1 MMFELD
7 VQSRKP
13 IYEQLMD
20 KLKELMINEVLQ
32 EHNQLPSIRILA
44 QELTINPNT
53 IQKAYK
59 QLEFDGYIYTL
70 PGKGN
75 FVAPPKIFEKFIKR
89 RKDQKSELT
98 KVLAEALYIG
108 IDKHEIYRLVKEISP
123 LAKGGDS

>member
-1 MMFELD
+1 MFELD

-20 KLKELMINEVLQ
+20 KIKELMINEVLQ
-32 EHNQLPSIRILA
+32 EHNQLPSVRILA
-44 QELTINPNT
+44 QKLTINPNT

-59 QLEFDGYIYTL
+59 QLELDGYIYTL

-75 FVAPPKIFEKFIKR
+75 FVAPPKTLKNSLKEEKI
-89 RKDQKSELT
+89 KSELT

-108 IDKHEIYRLVKEISP
+108 IDKNEIYKLVKEIST
-123 LAKGGDS
+123 LAKGESHD

>member
-20 KLKELMINEVLQ
+20 KIKELMINEVLQ
-32 EHNQLPSIRILA
+32 EHNQLPSVRILA
-44 QELTINPNT
+44 QKLTINPNT

-59 QLEFDGYIYTL
+59 QLELDGYIYTL

-75 FVAPPKIFEKFIKR
+75 FVAPPKTLKNSLKEEKI
-89 RKDQKSELT
+89 KSELT

-108 IDKHEIYRLVKEISP
+108 IDKNEIYKLVKELSA
-123 LAKGGDS
+123 LAKGGES

>member
-20 KLKELMINEVLQ
+20 KIKELMINEVLQ
-32 EHNQLPSIRILA
+32 EHNQLPSVRILA
-44 QELTINPNT
+44 QKLTINPNT

-59 QLEFDGYIYTL
+59 QLELDGYIYTL

-75 FVAPPKIFEKFIKR
+75 FVAPPKTLKNSLKEEKI
-89 RKDQKSELT
+89 KSELT

-108 IDKHEIYRLVKEISP
+108 IDKNEIYKLVKEISA
-123 LAKGGDS
+123 LAKGESHD

>member
-1 MMFELD
+1 MMIELD
-7 VQSRKP
+7 VQSGKP
-13 IYEQLMD
+13 VYEQLMD
-20 KLKELMINEVLQ
+20 KIKELMINEVLQ

-59 QLEFDGYIYTL
+59 QLEFDGFIYTL

-75 FVAPPKIFEKFIKR
+75 FVAPPNFKNSLKEEEIR
-89 RKDQKSELT
+89 NELS

-108 IDKHEIYRLVKEISP
+108 IDKREIYRIIKEISP

>member
-20 KLKELMINEVLQ
+20 KIKELMISEVLQ
-32 EHNQLPSIRILA
+32 EHNQLPSVRILA
-44 QELTINPNT
+44 QKLTINPNT

-59 QLEFDGYIYTL
+59 QLELDGYIYTL

-75 FVAPPKIFEKFIKR
+75 FVAPPKTLKNSLKEEKI
-89 RKDQKSELT
+89 KSELA

-108 IDKHEIYRLVKEISP
+108 IDKNEIYKLVKEISA
-123 LAKGGDS
+123 LAKGGES

>member
-20 KLKELMINEVLQ
+20 KIKELMINEVLQ
-32 EHNQLPSIRILA
+32 EHNQLPSVRILA
-44 QELTINPNT
+44 QKLTINPNT

-59 QLEFDGYIYTL
+59 QLELDGYIYTL

-75 FVAPPKIFEKFIKR
+75 FVAPPKTLKNSLKEEKI
-89 RKDQKSELT
+89 KSELT

-108 IDKHEIYRLVKEISP
+108 IDKNEIYKLVKEISA
-123 LAKGGDS
+123 LAKGGES

>member
-1 MMFELD
+1 MIELD

-20 KLKELMINEVLQ
+20 KFKELMINEVLL
-32 EHNQLPSIRILA
+32 EHNQLPSIRLLA

-59 QLEFDGYIYTL
+59 QLESDGYIYTL

-75 FVAPPKIFEKFIKR
+75 FVAPPKSIKNSLKEVKIR
-89 RKDQKSELT
+89 NELE
-98 KVLAEALYIG
+98 KVLAEAMYIG
-108 IDKHEIYRLVKEISP
+108 IEKHEIHRLVKDISP
-123 LAKGGDS
+123 LRKGEIHD

>member
-1 MMFELD
+1 MFELD

-20 KLKELMINEVLQ
+20 KIKELMINEVLQ
-32 EHNQLPSIRILA
+32 EHNQLPSVRILA
-44 QELTINPNT
+44 QKLTINPNT

-59 QLEFDGYIYTL
+59 QLELDGYIYTL

-75 FVAPPKIFEKFIKR
+75 FVAPPKTLKNSLKEEKI
-89 RKDQKSELT
+89 KSELT

-108 IDKHEIYRLVKEISP
+108 IDKNEIYKLVKEISA
-123 LAKGGDS
+123 LAKGGES

>member
-20 KLKELMINEVLQ
+20 KIKELMINEVLQ
-32 EHNQLPSIRILA
+32 EHNQLPSVRILA
-44 QELTINPNT
+44 QKLTINPNT

-59 QLEFDGYIYTL
+59 QLELDGYIYTL

-75 FVAPPKIFEKFIKR
+75 FVAPPKTLKNSLKEEKI
-89 RKDQKSELT
+89 KSELT

-108 IDKHEIYRLVKEISP
+108 IDKNEIYKLVKGISA
-123 LAKGGDS
+123 LAKGGES

>member
-1 MMFELD
+1 MFELD

-20 KLKELMINEVLQ
+20 KIKELMINEVLK
-32 EHNQLPSIRILA
+32 EHNQLPSVRILA

-59 QLEFDGYIYTL
+59 QLELDGYIYSL

-75 FVAPPKIFEKFIKR
+75 FVAPPKSLKNSLKEEKI
-89 RKDQKSELT
+89 KSELT

-108 IDKHEIYRLVKEISP
+108 IDKNEIYKLVKEISA
-123 LAKGGDS
+123 LAKGGES

>member
-1 MMFELD
+1 MFELD

-20 KLKELMINEVLQ
+20 NFKELMINEVLQ

-44 QELTINPNT
+44 QELAINPNT

-59 QLEFDGYIYTL
+59 QLESDGYIYTL

-75 FVAPPKIFEKFIKR
+75 FVAPPKSIKNSMKEAKIR
-89 RKDQKSELT
+89 NELT
-98 KVLAEALYIG
+98 KVLSEAIYIG
-108 IDKHEIYRLVKEISP
+108 IDKHEIYKLVKDISP

>member
-1 MMFELD
+1 MFELD

-20 KLKELMINEVLQ
+20 KIKELMINEVLQ
-32 EHNQLPSIRILA
+32 EHNQLPSVRILA
-44 QELTINPNT
+44 QKLTINPNT

-59 QLEFDGYIYTL
+59 QLELDGYIYTL

-75 FVAPPKIFEKFIKR
+75 FVAPPKTLKNSLKEEKI
-89 RKDQKSELT
+89 KSELT

-108 IDKHEIYRLVKEISP
+108 IDKNEIYKLVKEISA
-123 LAKGGDS
+123 LAKGGGGES

>member
-1 MMFELD
+1 MFELD

-20 KLKELMINEVLQ
+20 KIKELMINEVLQ
-32 EHNQLPSIRILA
+32 EHNQLPSVRILA
-44 QELTINPNT
+44 QKLTINPNT

-59 QLEFDGYIYTL
+59 QLELDGYIYTL

-75 FVAPPKIFEKFIKR
+75 FVAPPKTLKNSLKEEKI
-89 RKDQKSELT
+89 KSELT

-108 IDKHEIYRLVKEISP
+108 IDKNEIYKLVKELSA
-123 LAKGGDS
+123 LAKGGES

>member
-1 MMFELD
+1 MFELD

-20 KLKELMINEVLQ
+20 KIKELMINEVLQ
-32 EHNQLPSIRILA
+32 EHNQLPSVRILA
-44 QELTINPNT
+44 QKLTINPNT

-59 QLEFDGYIYTL
+59 QLELDGYIYTL

-75 FVAPPKIFEKFIKR
+75 FVAPPKTLKNSLKEEKI
-89 RKDQKSELT
+89 KSELT

-108 IDKHEIYRLVKEISP
+108 IDKNEIYKLVKEISA
-123 LAKGGDS
+123 LAKGESHD

>member
-20 KLKELMINEVLQ
+20 KIKELMINEVLQ
-32 EHNQLPSIRILA
+32 EHNQLPSVRILA
-44 QELTINPNT
+44 QKLTINPNT

-59 QLEFDGYIYTL
+59 QLELDGYIYTL

-75 FVAPPKIFEKFIKR
+75 FVAPPKTLKNSLKEEKI
-89 RKDQKSELT
+89 KSELA

-108 IDKHEIYRLVKEISP
+108 IDKNEIYKLVKEISA
-123 LAKGGDS
+123 LAKGGES

>member
-1 MMFELD
+1 
-7 VQSRKP
+7 
-13 IYEQLMD
+13 MD

-59 QLEFDGYIYTL
+59 QLESDGFIYTL

-75 FVAPPKIFEKFIKR
+75 FVAPPRSFKNSLKEEEIR
-89 RKDQKSELT
+89 NELS

-108 IDKHEIYRLVKEISP
+108 IDKSEIYRIIKEISP

>member
-1 MMFELD
+1 MFELD

-20 KLKELMINEVLQ
+20 KIKELMINEVLQ
-32 EHNQLPSIRILA
+32 EHNQLPSVRILA
-44 QELTINPNT
+44 QKLTINPNT

-59 QLEFDGYIYTL
+59 QLELDGYIYTL

-75 FVAPPKIFEKFIKR
+75 FVAPPKTLKNSLKEEKI
-89 RKDQKSELT
+89 KSELT

-108 IDKHEIYRLVKEISP
+108 IDKNEIYKLVKGISA
-123 LAKGGDS
+123 LAKGGES

>member
-1 MMFELD
+1 MFELD

-20 KLKELMINEVLQ
+20 KFKELMINEVLQ
-32 EHNQLPSIRILA
+32 AHNQLPSIRILA

-75 FVAPPKIFEKFIKR
+75 FVAPPKSLKNSFNEEKVR
-89 RKDQKSELT
+89 NELA

>member
-1 MMFELD
+1 MFELD

-20 KLKELMINEVLQ
+20 KIKELMINEVLQ
-32 EHNQLPSIRILA
+32 EHNQLPSVRILA

-59 QLEFDGYIYTL
+59 QLELDGFIYTL

-75 FVAPPKIFEKFIKR
+75 FVAPPKSLKNSLKEERI
-89 RKDQKSELT
+89 KSELT

-108 IDKHEIYRLVKEISP
+108 IDKNEIYKLVKEISA
-123 LAKGGDS
+123 LAKGGES

>member
-1 MMFELD
+1 MFELD

-20 KLKELMINEVLQ
+20 KIKELMINEVLQ
-32 EHNQLPSIRILA
+32 EHNQLPSVRILA
-44 QELTINPNT
+44 QKLTINPNT

-59 QLEFDGYIYTL
+59 QLELDGYIYTL

-75 FVAPPKIFEKFIKR
+75 FVAPPKTLKNSLKEEKI
-89 RKDQKSELT
+89 KSELA

-108 IDKHEIYRLVKEISP
+108 IDKNEIYKLVKEISA
-123 LAKGGDS
+123 LAKGGES

>member
-20 KLKELMINEVLQ
+20 KIKELMINEVLQ
-32 EHNQLPSIRILA
+32 EHNQLPSVRILA
-44 QELTINPNT
+44 QKLTINPNT

-59 QLEFDGYIYTL
+59 QLELDGYIYTL

-75 FVAPPKIFEKFIKR
+75 FVAPPKTLKNSLKEEKI
-89 RKDQKSELT
+89 KSELT

-108 IDKHEIYRLVKEISP
+108 IDKNEIYKLVKEIST
-123 LAKGGDS
+123 LAKGGES